1 MPRKCPKGAICFE
14 TYTLIFLLI
23 LCFGVLVFYVKKMNI
38 NDLATSV
45 SSSLSSSSTTSSP
58 SVWNQSSHYHHNL
71 PPHVHVNSMPHQHT
85 SGYDML
91 RPLHDPRVAY
101 TQHPKDT
108 LLNPYAPP
116 VQYNEPHAYRQVGYL
131 KNENMQQRML
141 PIFARPVHVRRDK
154 WYYYTIFDNIKVP
167 IYYRNR
173 KCTST
178 HGCDELYN
186 GEIVTVEGMTDSFVV
201 YLYDNHTLMYDPVV

>member
-14 TYTLIFLLI
+14 TYTLVFLLL
-23 LCFGVLVFYVKKMNI
+23 LCFGALIYYIQKLNHTDFAGLQSKVTAYIPRMNDGI
-38 NDLATSV
+38 
-45 SSSLSSSSTTSSP
+45 
-58 SVWNQSSHYHHNL
+58 WNQTSHHFHHNL
-71 PPHVHVNSMPHQHT
+71 PPHVHQHT

-91 RPLHDPRVAY
+91 RPLSDPRVAY

-131 KNENMQQRML
+131 KNENMQNKML

-186 GEIVTVEGMTDSFVV
+186 GEIVTVEGMTDNFVV

>member
-1 MPRKCPKGAICFE
+1 MYFSKTAICFE
-14 TYTLIFLLI
+14 TYTLIALLL
-23 LCFGVLVFYVKKMNI
+23 LCFGALVYYIKKLNNGGFQLLQPANNMLQVRSEGI
-38 NDLATSV
+38 
-45 SSSLSSSSTTSSP
+45 
-58 SVWNQSSHYHHNL
+58 WNQPSQHFHNNL
-71 PPHVHVNSMPHQHT
+71 PPHVHVNAGLSQM

-91 RPLHDPRVAY
+91 RPLSDPRVAY

-131 KNENMQQRML
+131 KNENMQNKML

-201 YLYDNHTLMYDPVV
+201 YLYDNHTLMYDPVI

>member
-1 MPRKCPKGAICFE
+1 MARKCPKGAICFE
-14 TYTLIFLLI
+14 TYTLLFLI
-23 LCFGVLVFYVKKMNI
+23 LLCLGVLFYYIRRLDEVP
-38 NDLATSV
+38 
-45 SSSLSSSSTTSSP
+45 SSMRSSNHHESS
-58 SVWNQSSHYHHNL
+58 QHMFQHYHNNM
-71 PPHVHVNSMPHQHT
+71 PPHIHPNIPV

-91 RPLHDPRVAY
+91 RPIADPRISV
-101 TQHPKDT
+101 TNHPKDT

-116 VQYNEPHAYRQVGYL
+116 VQYNEPHAYRQIGYL
-131 KNENMQQRML
+131 KNESMMNKML

-167 IYYRNR
+167 IYYRTR

-186 GEIVTVEGMTDSFVV
+186 GEIVQVEGMKDDFVV
-201 YLYDNHTLMYDPVV
+201 YLYDNHTLMYDPVI